1 MLCYHCTSSPARD
14 SPGISF
20 RHLGYQEAI
29 LCRRSG
35 VCLSYLTNI
44 KGRVSVIDRFDSYQ
58 PGGSS
63 GFVPGSGI
71 DPLSNGDLCL
81 RDAALMQM
89 LGINTIRV
97 YNLDPSLDHNLCVS
111 IFNAVGIYLLLDVN
125 SPLPNESLNPEDLNG
140 SYNVDYLRR
149 TFAIVEAFHGF
160 PNTLGFF
167 GGNEVLN
174 KIELGDKVP
183 PYIRA
188 VTRDLKNYI
197 AKHSPRNI
205 PVGYAAASVG
215 ELLKD
220 TWSYL
225 QCAIGGSKTD
235 PSRSDFFGVNSYDW
249 CGADATYENTVYPV
263 FISQFFNTTVPIF
276 FSEYGCNRDKPRV
289 FNEVAALYGPKM
301 APVMS
306 GGLIY
311 EFSQEEANDFGLV
324 ILNANGTAQLRVDYD
339 NLQSQYNKI
348 DIDALLSNDGFVASE
363 DAPKCESSLIASAS
377 FAQSFSLPKAPSAV
391 QDIIDKGISNPN
403 VGKLIPVTTTKV
415 AQDVF
420 GSQGRQL
427 TGLAIKP
434 LPDDESNIPNGTD
447 TSGADSTTAAPSA
460 SPSKKNSASLHDSSN
475 IILASILAVFLMFVA

>member
-1 MLCYHCTSSPARD
+1 
-14 SPGISF
+14 
-20 RHLGYQEAI
+20 
-29 LCRRSG
+29 
-35 VCLSYLTNI
+35 
-44 KGRVSVIDRFDSYQ
+44 
-58 PGGSS
+58 
-63 GFVPGSGI
+63 
-71 DPLSNGDLCL
+71 
-81 RDAALMQM
+81 MQM

-97 YNLDPSLDHNLCVS
+97 YNLDPSLDHNLCMS
-111 IFNAVGIYLLLDVN
+111 IFNAVGIYVLLDVN
-125 SPLPNESLNPEDLNG
+125 SPLSNESINPEDLTG
-140 SYNVDYLRR
+140 SYNLDYLRR
-149 TFAIVEAFHGF
+149 TFAIIEAFHNF

-174 KIELGDKVP
+174 KIELANKVP

-225 QCAIGGSKTD
+225 QCAIRGSKTD
-235 PSRSDFFGVNSYDW
+235 PSKIDFFGVNSYDW
-249 CGADATYENTVYPV
+249 CGADATYENTIYPT
-263 FISQFFNTTVPIF
+263 FIAQFFNTTVPVF

-289 FNEVAALYGPKM
+289 FNEVKALYGPNM

-324 ILNANGTAQLRVDYD
+324 TLNSNGSAQLRVDYD

-348 DIDALLSNDGFVASE
+348 DINELRSNDGFVAGE
-363 DAPKCESSLIASAS
+363 DAPTCDSSLIESAS
-377 FAQSFSLPKAPSAV
+377 FAQSFNFPKAPSGV
-391 QDIIDKGISNPN
+391 QDIIDKGIGNPN
-403 VGKLIPVTTTKV
+403 VGKLVPVTTTKV

-434 LPDDESNIPNGTD
+434 LPDDASNTPNGTD
-447 TSGADSTTAAPSA
+447 TSGPDSTTAAPSA
-460 SPSKKNSASLHDSSN
+460 SPSKKNSASLPDSSN
-475 IILASILAVFLMFVA
+475 MVLASILLAVVFMVFA

>member
-1 MLCYHCTSSPARD
+1 
-14 SPGISF
+14 
-20 RHLGYQEAI
+20 
-29 LCRRSG
+29 
-35 VCLSYLTNI
+35 
-44 KGRVSVIDRFDSYQ
+44 
-58 PGGSS
+58 
-63 GFVPGSGI
+63 
-71 DPLSNGDLCL
+71 
-81 RDAALMQM
+81 MQM

-125 SPLPNESLNPEDLNG
+125 SPLPNESIVPEDLNG
-140 SYNVDYLRR
+140 SYSLDYLRR
-149 TFAIVEAFHGF
+149 TFAIIEAFHNF

-174 KIELGDKVP
+174 KIELANKVP

-225 QCAIGGSKTD
+225 QCAIGGSKND
-235 PSRSDFFGVNSYDW
+235 PSRIDFFGVNSYDW
-249 CGADATYENTVYPV
+249 CGADATYENTIYPI
-263 FISQFFNTTVPIF
+263 FISEFFNTTVPIF

-324 ILNANGTAQLRVDYD
+324 ILNSNGTAQLRVDYD
-339 NLQSQYNKI
+339 HLQSQYNKI
-348 DIDALLSNDGFVASE
+348 DINELLSNDDFVASE
-363 DAPKCESSLIASAS
+363 DAPKCNSSLIQSAS
-377 FAQSFSLPKAPSAV
+377 FAQSFTLPKAPSGA
-391 QDIIDKGISNPN
+391 QDIIDNGISNPN
-403 VGKLIPVTTTKV
+403 VGKLVPVTTTKV

-420 GSQGRQL
+420 GSQGKQL

-434 LPDDESNIPNGTD
+434 LPDDASNVPNGTD
-447 TSGADSTTAAPSA
+447 TSGPDSAAAPSA
-460 SPSKKNSASLHDSSN
+460 SPSKKNSASLQDSSEM
-475 IILASILAVFLMFVA
+475 ILASILAAVFMVFA